1 MAIEVHL
8 WGRRRRRRKKKR
20 SDAQK
25 IIIYRVNRVTTV
37 RKHMEV
43 TQLQSLLMF
52 SIQLDV
58 WRGF

>member
-1 MAIEVHL
+1 MKKKK
-8 WGRRRRRRKKKR
+8 RRRRMKKR
-20 SDAQK
+20 SDAQR
-25 IIIYRVNRVTTV
+25 IIIYRVTTV

>member
-1 MAIEVHL
+1 MKK
-8 WGRRRRRRKKKR
+8 RRRRRKKKR